1 MLRVAVIGVGSMGQN
16 HARVYRD
23 MDQYVD
29 LVGVAD
35 QDETAAAR
43 IGSKFGVP
51 YYTDYLRLI
60 DTAKPELVSLAV
72 PTSLHYSVGCDLIQR
87 GIHVLIEKPIAS
99 TIPQGE
105 LLIELA
111 EKHNVTLAVGHIERF
126 NPAIIALREKLDSG
140 MAGQIFKVQAQRLS
154 PFPARIRDAGVV
166 IDLASHDIDLF
177 RYLIQDEIIRLFGE
191 TRLAIGHNHEDMFVG
206 VLRFRNGA
214 VGVLDV
220 NWMTPVKVRNLTVT
234 AALGMFQCNLLSQ
247 ELFFYEN
254 RDTNG
259 QWDALSI
266 LRGVSQGDVI
276 GYHIKRHEPL
286 AAELLDFV
294 VAVQQGTEP
303 KVTGRDALQTLRA
316 AIDFIDSGRDI
327 RIQNYMTA
335 QMEARV

>member
-1 MLRVAVIGVGSMGQN
+1 MGQN
-16 HARVYRD
+16 HARVYRE
-23 MDQYVD
+23 MEHVVN

-35 QDETAAAR
+35 QDAAAAAR
-43 IGSKFGVP
+43 VGNKFSVP
-51 YYTDYLRLI
+51 HYTDYAQLI
-60 DTAKPELVSLAV
+60 AETRPDLVSLAV
-72 PTSLHYSVGCDLIQR
+72 PTSLHHSIGRDLIRR
-87 GIHVLIEKPIAS
+87 GVHVLVEKPIAS
-99 TIPQGE
+99 TIPQAEE
-105 LLIELA
+105 LITLA
-111 EKHNVTLAVGHIERF
+111 ETHNVTLAVGHIERF
-126 NPAIIALREKLDSG
+126 NPAIVALREKLDSG

-154 PFPARIRDAGVV
+154 PYPARIRDAGVV

-191 TRLAIGHNHEDMFVG
+191 TRLAIGQDYEDMFVG

-259 QWDALSI
+259 QWDTLSI

-294 VAVQQGTEP
+294 TAVQQGIEP

-316 AIDFIDSGRDI
+316 AIDFIDSGRNQ
-327 RIQNYMTA
+327 RIQDYMLA
-335 QMEARV
+335 KVEPGL

>member
-1 MLRVAVIGVGSMGQN
+1 MLRAAVIGVGSMGQN
-16 HARVYRD
+16 HARVYRE
-23 MDQYVD
+23 MEHHVS

-35 QDETAAAR
+35 QDGAAAAR
-43 IGSKFGVP
+43 IGNKFSVP
-51 YYTDYLRLI
+51 YYTDYAQLI
-60 DTAKPELVSLAV
+60 EETQPDLVSLAV
-72 PTSLHYSVGCDLIQR
+72 PTSLHHPVGCDLIRR
-87 GIHVLIEKPIAS
+87 GVHVLIEKPIAS
-99 TIPQGE
+99 TIQQAEE
-105 LLIELA
+105 LIALA
-111 EKHNVTLAVGHIERF
+111 EEHNVTLAVGHIERF
-126 NPAIIALREKLDSG
+126 NPAIVALREKLDSG

-177 RYLIQDEIIRLFGE
+177 RYLIQDEIVRLFGE
-191 TRLAIGHNHEDMFVG
+191 TRLAIGHDHEDMFVG

-294 VAVQQGTEP
+294 TAVEQGTEP

-316 AIDFIDSGRDI
+316 AIDFIDSGRNR
-327 RIQNYMTA
+327 RIQDYMLA
-335 QMEARV
+335 QVEPGL